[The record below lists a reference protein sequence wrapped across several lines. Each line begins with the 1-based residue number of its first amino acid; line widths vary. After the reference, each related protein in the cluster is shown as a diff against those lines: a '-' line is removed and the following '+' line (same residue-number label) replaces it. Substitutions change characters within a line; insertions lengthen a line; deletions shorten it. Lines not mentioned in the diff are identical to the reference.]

1 MPVAGPSAVEETVS
15 DIENTDRPARLSV
28 ETRHVDDVRV
38 VAVRGEIDY
47 DGRDVISEALLP
59 EDGAVPPLRIVVDL
73 SQVTFM
79 DSSGIN
85 VLVAAHRQVSGT
97 QGWLRVAGAQ
107 EAVLRV
113 LELVGIDALIS
124 CYPSTE
130 QALND

>member
-1 MPVAGPSAVEETVS
+1 MS

-28 ETRHVDDVRV
+28 ETRVVDGVRV
-38 VAVRGEIDY
+38 VAVWGEIDY
-47 DGRDVISEALLP
+47 DVRDLFSEALLL

-85 VLVAAHRQVSGT
+85 VLVGTHRQVSET
-97 QGWLRVAGAQ
+97 RGWLRVAGAQ
-107 EAVLRV
+107 ESVLRV

-124 CYPSTE
+124 CYPSIE
-130 QALND
+130 QALSD

>member
-1 MPVAGPSAVEETVS
+1 VS

-28 ETRHVDDVRV
+28 ETRVADGVRV
-38 VAVRGEIDY
+38 VAVWGEIDY
-47 DGRDVISEALLP
+47 DVRDLFSEALLL

-85 VLVAAHRQVSGT
+85 VLVGTHRQVSEAR
-97 QGWLRVAGAQ
+97 GWLRVAGAQ
-107 EAVLRV
+107 ESVLRV

-124 CYPSTE
+124 CYPSVE
-130 QALND
+130 QALSD

>member
-1 MPVAGPSAVEETVS
+1 VS

-28 ETRHVDDVRV
+28 ETRVVDGVRV
-38 VAVRGEIDY
+38 VAVWGEIDY
-47 DGRDVISEALLP
+47 DVRDLFSEALLL

-85 VLVAAHRQVSGT
+85 VLVGTHRQVSEAR
-97 QGWLRVAGAQ
+97 GWLRVAGAQ
-107 EAVLRV
+107 ESVLRV

-124 CYPSTE
+124 CYPSVE
-130 QALND
+130 QALSD